1 MRDSM
6 FKPFKNAKLILSLAI
21 PNIFSFATAT
31 VTGAINLI
39 MVGGLGGAVIAV
51 VGVTN
56 IIMYNAWAM
65 FSGLG
70 HSINYLVAQSYG
82 AGNNR
87 QAVERT
93 HITLYVVMILFLG
106 IVIAGLIGSW
116 PLLWLVTGDADLAGL
131 GAGYAKLRFA
141 ALAIGLFSFVIHGF
155 LRGIGD
161 TRTPAILTVL
171 GSALMVFFTYS
182 LTYGHFGF
190 PALGLTG
197 AGIAFLIGEGAG
209 ALGSLL
215 VFFVFLHRKM
225 QTRKPAPF
233 NRKEARL
240 ILEESGKLGLQE
252 FALSLSMLIFTVFV
266 GRLGTVAL
274 AANEVALNIM
284 SLGFMPAFAFGA
296 TATILV
302 GQEIGRGEPFKGRRL
317 GTETAVY
324 GSIFLLAIGI
334 IEFIFALPIAKIYT
348 NEPEIYTL
356 VAKLITVSAFLQLF
370 DGLMNFYAGG
380 LRGIGDTG
388 FLMKASIACGF
399 GLFVP
404 LAALFIFV
412 FDMGSMGA
420 WMSLY
425 LYLTIFAGVV
435 MYRYYKT
442 DWLGVRLK
450 SAEGS
455 TSHTAAV

>member
-1 MRDSM
+1 M
-6 FKPFKNAKLILSLAI
+6 FKNAKLILSLAI

-39 MVGGLGGAVIAV
+39 LVGGLGGAVIAV

-82 AGNNR
+82 AGDHR
-87 QAVERT
+87 KAVERT
-93 HITLYVVMILFLG
+93 HITLYVVSALFL
-106 IVIAGLIGSW
+106 VIILAGLLGSW
-116 PLLWLVTGDADLAGL
+116 PLLYLVTGSSELAGL
-131 GAGYAKLRFA
+131 GAGYAKYRFA
-141 ALAIGLFSFVIHGF
+141 ALAVGLFSFVIHGF

-171 GSALMVFFTYS
+171 GSGVMVFFTYA
-182 LTYGHFGF
+182 LTYGKFGF
-190 PALGLTG
+190 PELGLSG
-197 AGIAFLIGEGAG
+197 AGLAFLSGEIVG

-215 VFFVFLHRKM
+215 VFFVVLHKRM
-225 QTRKPAPF
+225 QTRKPAAF
-233 NRKEARL
+233 DRQEAGL
-240 ILEESGKLGLQE
+240 ILAESGKLGIQE
-252 FALSLSMLIFTVFV
+252 FSLSLSMFLFTVFV

-302 GQEIGRGEPFKGRRL
+302 GQEVGRGEPLKGRRF

-324 GSIFLLAIGI
+324 GSIFLLIIGI

-356 VAKLITVSAFLQLF
+356 VARLITFSAFLQLF
-370 DGLMNFYAGG
+370 DGFLNFYAGG

-412 FDMGSMGA
+412 LEWGSLGA

-425 LYLTIFAGVV
+425 IYLTLFAGVI
-435 MYRYYKT
+435 MYRYYRT
-442 DWLGVRLK
+442 DWLNVRLK
-450 SAEGS
+450 SSGKEAGMGGA
-455 TSHTAAV
+455 TV